1 MLASGTIN
9 SGVLP
14 VDDDVLGR
22 GGSAVQ
28 PPPNDH
34 PEPDALVVRLQQET
48 ARDTARR
55 IAAMTWRQRKE
66 LLRELRNAGVGFI
79 LVPLIFVADLLRRSK
94 MAVAVATVPIVVTG
108 MVFAVVVR
116 PGDDEPAAPP
126 IAGPPTSAS
135 PSLGTPSPTP
145 EPETSSPAPEPARTL
160 TSQPDRS
167 ARPDGDTDTAGDEPA
182 DRAVEPTTE
191 LGTEPPDEPTEQPPD
206 APVVPVID
214 ERNCLIDLEL
224 PADLPPIALLCD

>member
-1 MLASGTIN
+1 M
-9 SGVLP
+9 
-14 VDDDVLGR
+14 
-22 GGSAVQ
+22 Q

-34 PEPDALVVRLQQET
+34 PEPDALVGRLQQET

-55 IAAMTWRQRKE
+55 IAAMTSQERKE
-66 LLRELRNAGVGFI
+66 LLRELRNAGVGFV

-116 PGDDEPAAPP
+116 PGDEEPAVPS

-135 PSLGTPSPTP
+135 PSLGTPSPTSG
-145 EPETSSPAPEPARTL
+145 PETPSSAPEPARTL
-160 TSQPDRS
+160 TSQPGPDRS
-167 ARPDGDTDTAGDEPA
+167 ARPDGDTETAGDEPA
-182 DRAVEPTTE
+182 RRAIEPTE
-191 LGTEPPDEPTEQPPD
+191 LGTEPPSTEPPSEPSGQPPD

-224 PADLPPIALLCD
+224 PADLPPIALLCG